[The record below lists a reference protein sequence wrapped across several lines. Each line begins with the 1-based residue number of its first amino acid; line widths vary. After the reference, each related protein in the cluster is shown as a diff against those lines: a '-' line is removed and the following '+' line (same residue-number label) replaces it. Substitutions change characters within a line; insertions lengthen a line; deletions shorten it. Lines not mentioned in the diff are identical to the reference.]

1 MEGVTMFQG
10 VDHVVIAVGDLEAAI
25 QQYETIYGIPATDRG
40 EPLGAGFRNAYFR
53 FDSTFLEL
61 ISPLSESGPV
71 AKRLAASGDGMYLV
85 AMRVDSLAESVAQLR
100 ERGVRLLGDPGP
112 GKPIE
117 GQIFI
122 HPASAGG
129 VLTQLVQR

>member
-53 FDSTFLEL
+53 FDSTFL
-61 ISPLSESGPV
+61 
-71 AKRLAASGDGMYLV
+71 V

-117 GQIFI
+117 TDLY
-122 HPASAGG
+122 PSCLRRRCAD
-129 VLTQLVQR
+129 